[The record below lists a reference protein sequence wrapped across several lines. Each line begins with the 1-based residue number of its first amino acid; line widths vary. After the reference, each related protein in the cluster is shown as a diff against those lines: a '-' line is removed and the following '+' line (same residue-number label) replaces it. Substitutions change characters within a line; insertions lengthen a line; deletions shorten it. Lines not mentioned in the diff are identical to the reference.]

1 MNFKN
6 KNKKL
11 SDEYHKETETFVVN
25 RQYNTNISCMFVCL
39 FLLEVVGKDN
49 KDNQHII
56 LTETIGVI
64 F

>member
-25 RQYNTNISCMFVCL
+25 RHYNTN
-39 FLLEVVGKDN
+39 
-49 KDNQHII
+49 Q
-56 LTETIGVI
+56 
-64 F
+64 